1 MSAQTAIDSLLGQL
15 KSMSGYYSQ
24 IAYDLVNQADATL
37 RKVKIDS
44 PKEIE
49 FEPVRG
55 KGDLSRIPRPPEVEP
70 LELPELP
77 KVGALTGVTQYN
89 GAALGPGAGDGD
101 TFTGT
106 MGALDFPT
114 FRYAPL
120 KGVQE
125 FSDTAPEPTPLTLL
139 RKVHAPFLVE
149 PQLPIIQEGSY
160 VTDPITHI
168 ERKVFIERK
177 NLVEP
182 KEITVEPLSG
192 TPPELYLPVFDTPFE
207 GDMHEQYLDGLALTA
222 KELADWSAWLKT
234 LRAELAPLEASLT
247 EHLRQV
253 IAGTETALEDTW
265 ETNKYQQAQQE
276 INADRRGALTAL
288 DAAPSSITGLPT
300 GAMAWARLELEL
312 KTLQATTQAAGKV
325 SQERQAQE
333 VKHLQWALTLAV
345 KMIDAALSLK
355 ASEIGWKMKGLML
368 ALDGAEATLELAL
381 KVLALKERE
390 IEMLLQYNAG
400 QQQRLELLMTIEKS
414 KLEVIKTTLANNA
427 NISAYNTHQ
436 LQAYRIASSFVE
448 TKIKL
453 FQAKIEAPILDK
465 SWQRLKLQSYEADV
479 AVFQAN
485 VKANALEYTLLKAKI
500 AGDEALTKAEL
511 AKIKVY
517 EAELKAYAANVR
529 SQALTIKAQVEQNKT
544 VLEAYSIEAEAK
556 LASLRAVDESIKLVL
571 TALVRGFS
579 AEELEQEIKLH
590 SQELND
596 RYVLYNA
603 VNDMQKDHLTTS
615 DKLKKQALLLAQR
628 SAQGKMIVQG
638 AGVSGGIAGQA
649 LAGMNAIGAKEI
661 VESA

>member
-106 MGALDFPT
+106 MDALDFPT

-120 KGVQE
+120 KGVKE
-125 FSDTAPEPTPLTLL
+125 FSDKAPEPTPLTLL
-139 RKVHAPFLVE
+139 RRVRTPFLVE
-149 PQLPIIQEGSY
+149 PQLQDEPT
-160 VTDPITHI
+160 V
-168 ERKVFIERK
+168 
-177 NLVEP
+177 P

-207 GDMHEQYLDGLALTA
+207 GDVHEQYLDGLVLTA

-265 ETNKYQQAQQE
+265 ETNKYRQAQQE

-288 DAAPSSITGLPT
+288 DAAPSSITGWPP

-453 FQAKIEAPILDK
+453 FQTKIEALILDK

-517 EAELKAYAANVR
+517 EAELKAHAANVR

-603 VNDMQKDHLTTS
+603 VNDMQKDHLTAS
-615 DKLKKQALLLAQR
+615 VKLKQQALLLAQR